1 MDVLFFHSKIT
12 LIMEKEG
19 GAKDTRLSLEWVGI
33 NALQEGRVF
42 SIIEFLRNKV
52 ETLKEIREI
61 YER

>member
-1 MDVLFFHSKIT
+1 
-12 LIMEKEG
+12 MEKEG